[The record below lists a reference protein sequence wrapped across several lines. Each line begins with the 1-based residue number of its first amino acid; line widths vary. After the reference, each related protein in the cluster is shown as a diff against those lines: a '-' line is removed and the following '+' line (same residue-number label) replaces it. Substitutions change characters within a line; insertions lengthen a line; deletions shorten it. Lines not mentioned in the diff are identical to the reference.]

1 MLTIFLWL
9 GCEQAQTPAM
19 AERWLGRLGGRI
31 QAYASMAEEI
41 EKWESQPAEPSPGG
55 ASVASIS
62 MASVN
67 ISSGSGAGAN
77 LDATLAAE
85 EEHPHLLHPPSTLG
99 ARAVWALALPMLAAF
114 AVTVPDVRRA
124 RWRAWFP
131 LTMLCVACT
140 SSVVGPFCLGLV
152 HICSGCCR
160 PCSSPRSSLL
170 SLCLLPHFLFLF
182 YLPYP

>member
-1 MLTIFLWL
+1 
-9 GCEQAQTPAM
+9 M

-67 ISSGSGAGAN
+67 MSSGSGAGAN

-85 EEHPHLLHPPSTLG
+85 EEHPHLLHPPATLG

-131 LTMLCVACT
+131 LTMLCVART
-140 SSVVGPFCLGLV
+140 SLSLGLALGSAIGLALAAV
-152 HICSGCCR
+152 LV
-160 PCSSPRSSLL
+160 LL
-170 SLCLLPHFLFLF
+170 HDLHCFL
-182 YLPYP
+182 YLQAYH